1 MVGDEVKITI
11 DDIIR
16 ILTRGDYDIL
26 GKEEGCVSNVSPI
39 DSASDTDLAFC
50 SKIGDDA
57 KELLME
63 TKAKTIITDF
73 KNREICEEIAKKTF
87 ILVDRP
93 KLIFGRIVK
102 EYFMD
107 NEKTGIHPS
116 AVIGDRCKIRERVYI
131 GPNTHIGENV
141 EIGNDS
147 KIHSGV
153 TIYKNSKIGSNV
165 TIFPGAVIGGDGFSF
180 NKDETQTNERFPQI
194 GNVVIE
200 DDVEIGANTCIDR
213 ATMGSTVIKKGSK
226 LSKLIIVGH
235 NVKIGENCIITG
247 CTVIGGST
255 VIGDNVWIAPN
266 VTIRQHLTIGDNSIV
281 GMGAVVTKDVEDG
294 ITVIGVPAKPINKK

>member
-1 MVGDEVKITI
+1 MVEKKITI
-11 DDIIR
+11 DDI
-16 ILTRGDYDIL
+16 LKGFNGCEYDIL
-26 GKEEGCVSNVSPI
+26 GKKERCVSNVSPI
-39 DSASDTDLAFC
+39 DRASDNDLVFC
-50 SKIGDDA
+50 SMVGDNAED
-57 KELLME
+57 LLRK
-63 TKAKTIITDF
+63 TGAKTILTDF
-73 KNREICEEIAKKTF
+73 ENREICENISDKTF
-87 ILVDRP
+87 ILVDKP
-93 KLIFGRIVK
+93 KLVFGRIVN
-102 EYFMD
+102 EYFVSEE
-107 NEKTGIHPS
+107 NTGIHPS
-116 AVIGDRCKIRERVYI
+116 AIVDHSCTIGKRVYI

-294 ITVIGVPAKPINKK
+294 ITVIGVPARPMNKK

>member
-26 GKEEGCVSNVSPI
+26 GKEERCVSDVSPI
-39 DSASDTDLAFC
+39 DSASDNDLVFC
-50 SKIGDDA
+50 SKVGDDA

-73 KNREICEEIAKKTF
+73 ENREICEEIAKKTF
-87 ILVDRP
+87 ILVERP

-102 EYFMD
+102 EYFV
-107 NEKTGIHPS
+107 NKEKTGIHPS
-116 AVIGDRCKIRERVYI
+116 AVIDDNCKIGERVYI

-141 EIGNDS
+141 EIGS
-147 KIHSGV
+147 GTKIHSGV
-153 TIYKNSKIGSNV
+153 TIYKNTKIGCEVIIYS
-165 TIFPGAVIGGDGFSF
+165 GAIIGEAGYSFDKNKGDIY
-180 NKDETQTNERFPQI
+180 ERFPQM
-194 GNVVIE
+194 GNVVIQ
-200 DDVEIGANTCIDR
+200 DDVEIGANTCVDR
-213 ATMGSTVIKKGSK
+213 GTMESTIIGKGSK
-226 LSKLIIVGH
+226 LNNLIHVAH
-235 NVKIGENCIITG
+235 NVKIGNNCMILP
-247 CTVIGGST
+247 CTSIAGSSE
-255 VIGDNVWIAPN
+255 IKDNVWIAPG
-266 VTIRQHLTIGDNSIV
+266 VTIRQHLTIGENSLV